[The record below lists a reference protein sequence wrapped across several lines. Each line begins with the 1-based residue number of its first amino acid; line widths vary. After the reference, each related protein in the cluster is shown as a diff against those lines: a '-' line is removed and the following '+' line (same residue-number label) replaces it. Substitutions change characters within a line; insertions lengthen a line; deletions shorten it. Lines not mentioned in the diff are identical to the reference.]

1 MRYQKENYLL
11 QSEEIE
17 KPIDWRG
24 AKVLADFN
32 GNFQPKISIETLTF
46 VNESL
51 NKIKKHISE
60 GRIFEGMDLQINVT
74 DEESSL
80 ITFNG
85 ILDPSTY
92 NQITP
97 NKAECRIVA
106 KDGLDTL
113 NDRLSSITV
122 LSLYNKGYLRNQT
135 DVNFVVEP
143 KFDAVYFV
151 TTLITIYVLTNAL
164 EQAIQQNAKD
174 IANVTALLSASVVP
188 NPLGSIIYGIAVALA
203 NLVYTAVMII
213 AITKLIKDLI
223 DSFIQPVRTHKAIS
237 WGTVLQDT
245 CDYLGYGFNTSIP
258 NLDKWVQLPSNQSND
273 KTITNGI
280 PKATDY
286 GYILSDFFN
295 QVLVTFNAQIGIID
309 GVLNIHPV
317 WSDIWV
323 KNSTFKMPSNISEL
337 EQFTYNTEEIKRSRE
352 LIFSFDISENYS
364 DNENYRVQGGGVIS
378 QGVDGYKDLLK
389 GYESYKVFHALGNR
403 KDALTRL
410 ENLIKDLAKLA
421 DSVINTFGGS
431 SNLSNKVKNRIGM
444 LRVSTPNHALS
455 KMLYIDN
462 GNIPSNH
469 AEIINADNLYKDYY
483 LPSSLANG
491 GQKKLFEGVEI
502 PFNLKSF
509 NKLKDN
515 PYFIGNNGS
524 LSKVNSLEWGI
535 DQDTAIVS
543 YEEEFR
549 YTNKLRED
557 LI

>member
-11 QSEEIE
+11 QGEQIE
-17 KPIDWRG
+17 NPIDWRG
-24 AKVLADFN
+24 AKVSADFN
-32 GNFQPKISIETLTF
+32 GNFQPKLSIETLTF

-51 NKIKKHISE
+51 NRIKEHISE
-60 GRIFEGMDLQINVT
+60 GRIFEGMDLEINVT
-74 DEESSL
+74 DEENYL
-80 ITFNG
+80 VTFNG

-92 NQITP
+92 SQITP

-106 KDGLDTL
+106 RDGLDTL

-135 DVNFVVEP
+135 DVDFVVEP

-164 EQAIQQNAKD
+164 EQAFKENVKD
-174 IANVTALLSASVVP
+174 AGLVSGIFSAGATGGLGAAIATL
-188 NPLGSIIYGIAVALA
+188 AVAVA
-203 NLVYTAVMII
+203 NAAYTFVII
-213 AITKLIKDLI
+213 VAITKLVKDLI
-223 DSFIQPVRTHKAIS
+223 ASFIQPVRTHKAIS
-237 WGTVLQDT
+237 WQTVLQDT

-273 KTITNGI
+273 TTITNGI

-317 WSDIWV
+317 WSDIWL
-323 KNSTFKMPSNISEL
+323 KNSTFKMPSNISVL
-337 EQFTYNTEEIKRSRE
+337 EIFRYNTDELKRSRE

-364 DNENYRVQGGGVIS
+364 DNENYRVQGGGVLS

-389 GYESYKVFHALGNR
+389 GYESNQVFHALGNR
-403 KDALTRL
+403 KDALTRI
-410 ENLIKDLAKLA
+410 ERLIRDLGKLA
-421 DSVINTFGGS
+421 DSVINTFNGS
-431 SNLSNKVKNRIGM
+431 SNLANKVKNRIGM

-455 KMLYIDN
+455 KILYISN
-462 GNIPSNH
+462 GNLPSNH
-469 AEIINADNLYKDYY
+469 ADIVNADNLYRDYY

-491 GQKKLFEGVEI
+491 GQKKVFEGVEI

-509 NKLKDN
+509 NNLKEN
-515 PYFIGNNGS
+515 PYFIGNNGA
-524 LSKVNSLEWGI
+524 LSKVNSIEWGI
-535 DQDTAIVS
+535 SEDKAVIN
-543 YEEEFR
+543 YEEEFT
-549 YTNKLRED
+549 YTNKIKED

>member
-11 QSEEIE
+11 QGEQIE
-17 KPIDWRG
+17 NPIDWRG
-24 AKVLADFN
+24 VKVSADFN
-32 GNFQPKISIETLTF
+32 GNFQPKLSIETLTF

-51 NKIKKHISE
+51 NRIKEHIAE
-60 GRIFEGMDLQINVT
+60 GRIFEGMDLEINVT

-92 NQITP
+92 SQITP

-135 DVNFVVEP
+135 DVDFVVEP

-151 TTLITIYVLTNAL
+151 TTSITIYVLTNAL
-164 EQAIQQNAKD
+164 EQAIKENVKD
-174 IANVTALLSASVVP
+174 AGLVAGIFSAGFTGGLGAAIAT
-188 NPLGSIIYGIAVALA
+188 IAVAVA
-203 NLVYTAVMII
+203 NLTYTIVMIV
-213 AITKLIKDLI
+213 AITKLVKELI

-237 WGTVLQDT
+237 WQTVLQDT
-245 CDYLGYGFNTSIP
+245 CNYLGYGFNTSIP

-273 KTITNGI
+273 TTITNGI

-317 WSDIWV
+317 WSDIWL
-323 KNSTFKMPSNISEL
+323 KNSTFKMPTNIPEI
-337 EQFTYNTEEIKRSRE
+337 ETFRYNTEELKRSRE

-364 DNENYRVQGGGVIS
+364 DNENYRVQGGGVLS
-378 QGVDGYKDLLK
+378 QGFDGYKDLLK
-389 GYESYKVFHALGNR
+389 GYESNQVFHALGNR

-410 ENLIKDLAKLA
+410 ELLIRDLGKLA

-431 SNLSNKVKNRIGM
+431 SNLANKVKNRIGM

-455 KMLYIDN
+455 KILYVSN
-462 GNIPSNH
+462 GNLPSNH
-469 AEIINADNLYKDYY
+469 AEIVNADNLYRDYY

-491 GQKKLFEGVEI
+491 GQKKVFEGVEI

-509 NKLKDN
+509 NNLKEN
-515 PYFIGNNGS
+515 PYFIGNNGA
-524 LSKVNSLEWGI
+524 LSKVNSIEWGI
-535 DQDTAIVS
+535 SEDKAFIN

-549 YTNKLRED
+549 YTNKLKED

>member
-11 QSEEIE
+11 QGEQIE
-17 KPIDWRG
+17 NPIDWRG
-24 AKVLADFN
+24 VKVLADFD
-32 GNFQPKISIETLTF
+32 GNFQPKLSIETLTF

-51 NKIKKHISE
+51 NKIKQHISE

-74 DEESSL
+74 DEDSSL

-92 NQITP
+92 QQVTP

-151 TTLITIYVLTNAL
+151 TTSITIYVLTNAL
-164 EQAIQQNAKD
+164 QQAVKENVKD
-174 IANVTALLSASVVP
+174 AGLIAGIFSAGFTGSVGAV
-188 NPLGSIIYGIAVALA
+188 IATIAVAVA
-203 NLVYTAVMII
+203 NLAYTIVMIV
-213 AITKLIKDLI
+213 AITKLVKDLI

-237 WGTVLQDT
+237 WGTVLKDT

-258 NLDKWVQLPSNQSND
+258 NLDNWIQLPSNQSNN

-317 WSDIWV
+317 WSDIWL
-323 KNSTFKMPSNISEL
+323 KNSTYKMPSNIPEI

-389 GYESYKVFHALGNR
+389 GYESYQVFHALGNR
-403 KDALTRL
+403 KDGLTRV
-410 ENLIKDLAKLA
+410 ENLIKDLGKLA

-431 SNLSNKVKNRIGM
+431 SNLANKVKNRIGM

-455 KMLYIDN
+455 KILYISN
-462 GNIPSNH
+462 GNMPSNH
-469 AEIINADNLYKDYY
+469 ADIVNADNLYKDYY
-483 LPSSLANG
+483 LPSSLSNG
-491 GQKKLFEGVEI
+491 GQKKVFEGVEI

-535 DQDTAIVS
+535 DKDTAIVS